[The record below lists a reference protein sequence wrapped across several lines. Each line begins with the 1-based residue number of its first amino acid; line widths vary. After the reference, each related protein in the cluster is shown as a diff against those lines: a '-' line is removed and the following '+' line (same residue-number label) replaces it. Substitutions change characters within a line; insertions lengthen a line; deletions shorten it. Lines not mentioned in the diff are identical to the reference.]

1 MSEILSNIPLI
12 SELAG
17 LVEWLLLLNIVLTGM
32 VILLGFRVMQYK
44 QRADDLES
52 ELNATLRKTIDTE
65 LTQQPLPRKRRS

>member
-17 LVEWLLLLNIVLTGM
+17 LVEWLLLLNVILTGM

-52 ELNATLRKTIDTE
+52 ELNATLRKIIDAE
-65 LTQQPLPRKRRS
+65 MTQQPLPRKRRS